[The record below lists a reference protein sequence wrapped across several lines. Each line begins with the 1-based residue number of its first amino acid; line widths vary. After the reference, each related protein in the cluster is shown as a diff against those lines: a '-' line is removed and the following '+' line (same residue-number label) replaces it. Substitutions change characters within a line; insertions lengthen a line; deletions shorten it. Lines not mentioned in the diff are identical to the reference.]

1 MSVVLSEANYSK
13 STVVRRRGTVC
24 QRRLAP
30 PATRLPPRQLRDVIV
45 TSSLTAVDV
54 NRIQL
59 SWVELDATVA
69 TSNEVECRRSGRLLL
84 LAVTGVVRT

>member
-1 MSVVLSEANYSK
+1 MSVVLSEANYSE
-13 STVVRRRGTVC
+13 STVVRRRGTLC

-59 SWVELDATVA
+59 SWVELDAT
-69 TSNEVECRRSGRLLL
+69 SNEVECRRSGRLLL

>member
-1 MSVVLSEANYSK
+1 MSVVLSEANYSE

-59 SWVELDATVA
+59 SWVELDAT
-69 TSNEVECRRSGRLLL
+69 SNEVECRRSGRLLL

>member
-1 MSVVLSEANYSK
+1 VSVVLSEANYSE

-59 SWVELDATVA
+59 SWVELDAT
-69 TSNEVECRRSGRLLL
+69 SNEVECRRSGRLLL